1 MREGGKILGQCLAQ
15 TAAKALPGVSTL
27 ELDQFAEEFLRR
39 HGTFPSFKGYHG
51 FPATLCTNINEQ
63 VVHGIPSKTQI
74 LQEGD
79 IIAIDCGCLYKDL
92 HTDATVFIAVG
103 PANGRPATD
112 QPPANP
118 EALSPEKAR
127 LLSSAKEILDTA
139 LNAIHDGI
147 YLNDL
152 CDTIG
157 KAITTRGY
165 SVVTELT
172 GHGIG
177 YRLHEPPH
185 IPNQKEG
192 TSGGPILKAGMTL
205 AIEPI
210 FTTGSGKIITLSD
223 NWTIVTADKS
233 LAAQIEHTILVTETG
248 CEILTNP

>member
-1 MREGGKILGQCLAQ
+1 MREGGKILGRCLQ
-15 TAAKALPGVSTL
+15 ETAKRALPGVSTY
-27 ELDQFAEEFLRR
+27 ELDQFAEKFLR
-39 HGTFPSFKGYHG
+39 HHKTIPSFKGYQG
-51 FPATLCTNINEQ
+51 FPATLCTNIDEQ
-63 VVHGIPSKTQI
+63 VVHGIPNKNQI
-74 LQEGD
+74 LKEGD
-79 IIAIDCGCLYKDL
+79 IISIDCGCLYEGL
-92 HTDATVFIAVG
+92 HTDATVLIAVG
-103 PANGRPATD
+103 DKNGDPK
-112 QPPANP
+112 
-118 EALSPEKAR
+118 ALSPEKKR
-127 LLSSAKEILDTA
+127 LITSAEEILDTA
-139 LNAIHDGI
+139 LNTIRDGI

-157 KAITTRGY
+157 KAIRSHGY

-192 TSGGPILKAGMTL
+192 TSQGPLLKTGMTL

-233 LAAQIEHTILVTETG
+233 LAAQIEHTILVTDSG